1 MMQRNGTLQPAKER
15 AVRRCPFV
23 ASVEVTDV
31 NSGAR
36 LSARIS
42 ELAMGGCY
50 VDALNPFPTGTLIT
64 LRILRDQGAFE
75 AKAKVVYCDPKF
87 GMGVAFTEMARDQ
100 RAILEGWL
108 AEIICL
114 LRPIS

>member
-1 MMQRNGTLQPAKER
+1 MTQKSKTLQPPKQR

-31 NSGAR
+31 QSGTV
-36 LSARIS
+36 LTARIS

-50 VDALNPFPTGTLIT
+50 VDALNPFPAGTLIT

-75 AKAKVVYCDPKF
+75 AKGKVVYCDPKF
-87 GMGVAFTEMARDQ
+87 GMGVAFTETSPDQ
-100 RAILEGWL
+100 RAILESWL
-108 AEIICL
+108 AEIVRL
-114 LRPIS
+114 LKPIE